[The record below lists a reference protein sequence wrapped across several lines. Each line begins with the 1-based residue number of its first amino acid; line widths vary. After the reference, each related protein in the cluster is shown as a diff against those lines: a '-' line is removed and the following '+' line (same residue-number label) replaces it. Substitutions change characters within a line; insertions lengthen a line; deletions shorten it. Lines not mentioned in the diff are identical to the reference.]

1 MPRFSFLRPQK
12 ANTQVMRAAQD
23 QAERIIAD
31 AFRVLGRICGQL
43 ADLVEAE
50 RLSRRGYE
58 RPGKFLE
65 RLDRGDNPPP
75 PPNG

>member
-12 ANTQVMRAAQD
+12 TDTQVVRAAQD
-23 QAERIIAD
+23 HAERILAD
-31 AFRVLGRICGQL
+31 AFRVLGRLCGQI

-58 RPGKFLE
+58 RPGKFLK
-65 RLDRGDNPPP
+65 RLDRDPPP
-75 PPNG
+75 PSNG